1 MRWIKPLV
9 TILGFAVCAIAA
21 WLVYD
26 DSLVSAGSS
35 DGPSLAHKWLGVGS
49 ESKAGGTA
57 KKDRN
62 KLPVAVEVVTVR
74 QQPMQDRVE
83 LVGSLQ
89 PIASVEIRSRVSG
102 YIKHL
107 PHDVG
112 DEIDITQTEYSNE
125 EDRFVVVLDDS
136 RHLELMAGFQAVLD
150 VAHAQKVSQEATRDL
165 AIRKLNR
172 QKELAKSGVSTTHQE
187 EEAAAELKVAEAELR
202 LEEARVR
209 QAQSD
214 FDSSKLA
221 LEELNLKPPM
231 SGVIAERFVEVG
243 DLADPNLPLL
253 RIVDLS
259 KVKTIV
265 HVVERDHPR
274 IQPGQTASLRVDAFP
289 DKVFHGV
296 VIRKS
301 PILSEATRTG
311 EVHIQ
316 IHNPGQLAP
325 GMHGRVEI
333 VFESKKQADVVP
345 VSSIIESNRETSVF
359 VIQGNPPTSRLR
371 RVKTG
376 IRTDGVVEVI
386 SGLQPED
393 QVVTLGSRLIKDGQV
408 VQPVQGRWPL
418 PRHLAASNVPSTGDS
433 GD

>member
-1 MRWIKPLV
+1 MRWIKPLA
-9 TILGFAVCAIAA
+9 TALGFAVCATVA
-21 WLVYD
+21 WLVWD
-26 DSLVSAGSS
+26 DSLVSAG
-35 DGPSLAHKWLGVGS
+35 DRPGPSFSHQWFGVGS
-49 ESKAGGTA
+49 ESKAGDGKQ
-57 KKDRN
+57 KKN
-62 KLPVAVEVVTVR
+62 KQPVAVEVVSVR
-74 QQPMQDRVE
+74 QQPVQDRVE
-83 LVGSLQ
+83 LVGSLE
-89 PIASVEIRSRVSG
+89 PIASVQIRSRVSG
-102 YIKHL
+102 YIKRL

-112 DEIDITQTEYSNE
+112 DSIDITQTEYAH
-125 EDRFVVVLDDS
+125 EDDRYIAVLDDS
-136 RHLELMAGFQAVLD
+136 RQRELMAGLKAVLD
-150 VAHAQKVSQEATRDL
+150 VASAQKLSQEATRDL

-172 QKELAKSGVSTTHQE
+172 QKELSKSGVSTTHQE
-187 EEAAAELKVAEAELR
+187 EEAAAELKVAEAQLR

-214 FDSSKLA
+214 FDRSRLA
-221 LEELNLKPPM
+221 LDELKLKPPM

-274 IQPGQTASLRVDAFP
+274 IHPGQSASLRVDAFP

-296 VIRKS
+296 VVRRS

-311 EVHIQ
+311 EVHIE
-316 IHNPGQLAP
+316 IANPGQLAP

-345 VSSIIESNRETSVF
+345 VSSLIETNREASVF
-359 VIQGNPPTSRLR
+359 VVDGNPPTSRLR

-376 IRTDGVVEVI
+376 IRADGVVEVI
-386 SGLQPED
+386 GGLQPDD

-408 VQPVQGRWPL
+408 VQPVKGSWPL
-418 PRHLAASNVPSTGDS
+418 PRQLAAASVNAEGSGGD
-433 GD
+433 